1 MDNSKKGMAFSSYK
15 LKKKALSIK
24 ITRTKGIF
32 PEIKVKAL
40 QSKTLFY
47 RSLENFTWRGSP
59 IKSRFISTSGYRRLE
74 IQNVKPKVGPEE
86 LKRSFSLEL
95 KRSFSLELKRSFSLT
110 NISDKGSPISLKYP
124 LMLDS
129 CNKSIHYLSK
139 QDKDF
144 EDFDGGRKYLELG
157 FAQTGLNGKQLKRS
171 FTSSFA
177 LMNNGKPSFAL
188 LNEGKQIKDKSSNKS
203 QKDFQGL
210 TFTVN
215 HRFIALMLRCGKK
228 SVSYNVFLNAV
239 SKCKGLLD
247 LSISSKRTKQSLVHK
262 SGGRGTIK
270 TVDNGKNKNS
280 QNVLSDHSS
289 NSPPLSSKGI
299 RDFSISSK
307 RTKQSLV
314 HPGGVVTI
322 EKNAGNSAKPSYR
335 SASLFVGM
343 DRGTSNRF
351 RDNLLLFGRNSED
364 ISSSSIPKVKVE
376 SSSYNCVD
384 LRSTYTSTHS
394 DSRTK
399 QSLVRETQSTIQQF
413 RVSRRLLS
421 RRLGFAAIKNIKIKN
436 SSTNNFGPATDGS
449 ILSFAPVTSVP
460 KVLQN
465 KSLLRRKLERDRVAD
480 HSTGSMGA
488 HQILINTIQRDHEQ
502 DLGKIPLSP
511 KPRGPKLSSTRLLLK
526 QKGSNAKINRGT
538 YEPERTKIGIDSV
551 NRVSPSVETRK
562 VRIGGASYAVP
573 YVPHNSRQEGLGVRW
588 LIACAFNKR
597 QRSQYPSSLCL
608 AHELIDSFKNE
619 GQSTQKR
626 DQSHQLAAANRA
638 YTRYRWW

>member
-1 MDNSKKGMAFSSYK
+1 MDISKKGVAFSSYK

-47 RSLENFTWRGSP
+47 RSLESFTWRASP
-59 IKSRFISTSGYRRLE
+59 IKSRFISTSRSRRLE
-74 IQNVKPKVGPEE
+74 IQKIKPKVGP
-86 LKRSFSLEL
+86 
-95 KRSFSLELKRSFSLT
+95 ELKRSFSLT
-110 NISDKGSPISLKYP
+110 NISDKGTPISLKYP
-124 LMLDS
+124 FMLGS
-129 CNKSIHYLSK
+129 CNESIHYLSK
-139 QDKDF
+139 QD
-144 EDFDGGRKYLELG
+144 DGARKYLELG
-157 FAQTGLNGKQLKRS
+157 FAQTGVNGKQVKRS

-177 LMNNGKPSFAL
+177 L
-188 LNEGKQIKDKSSNKS
+188 LNKGKQIKDKSSNKS
-203 QKDFQGL
+203 RKDFQGL
-210 TFTVN
+210 TFTAN

-228 SVSYNVFLNAV
+228 SVSYNVFLNAL

-247 LSISSKRTKQSLVHK
+247 LFSISSKKTKQSLVHK
-262 SGGRGTIK
+262 SGVRGTIK
-270 TVDNGKNKNS
+270 TVDNGKDKSS
-280 QNVLSDHSS
+280 QNVSSNHSS
-289 NSPPLSSKGI
+289 NSASLSSKGI

-314 HPGGVVTI
+314 HTGKVVTI
-322 EKNAGNSAKPSYR
+322 EKNAGNSAKLSSR

-351 RDNLLLFGRNSED
+351 RDNLLLFGRNSKD
-364 ISSSSIPKVKVE
+364 ISGTFIPKVKVE
-376 SSSYNCVD
+376 SSSCNCVD
-384 LRSTYTSTHS
+384 LPSTYTSIHP

-399 QSLVRETQSTIQQF
+399 QSLVRETQATIQQF
-413 RVSRRLLS
+413 HVTRRLLS
-421 RRLGFAAIKNIKIKN
+421 RRLGFAAIKNIKNKN
-436 SSTNNFGPATDGS
+436 SSTNTFGPARDGS

-480 HSTGSMGA
+480 HSIGTVGA
-488 HQILINTIQRDHEQ
+488 HQILISTVQRDHEQ

-511 KPRGPKLSSTRLLLK
+511 KPHGPKSSSTRLLLK
-526 QKGSNAKINRGT
+526 QKGSNDKIKRGT

-562 VRIGGASYAVP
+562 VRIGGAAYAVP
-573 YVPHNSRQEGLGVRW
+573 YVPHNSRQEGVGVRW

-626 DQSHQLAAANRA
+626 NQSHQLAAANRA